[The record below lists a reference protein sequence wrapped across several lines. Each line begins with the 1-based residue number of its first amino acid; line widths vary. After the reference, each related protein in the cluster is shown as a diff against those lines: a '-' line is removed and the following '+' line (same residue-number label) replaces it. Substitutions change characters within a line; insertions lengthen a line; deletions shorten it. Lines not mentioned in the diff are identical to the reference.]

1 MSALRLCLVKREGGT
16 DLLVTSTDKLQ
27 VVLVN
32 CVFELGTEHS
42 QDIRYLSGFI
52 PNIWNV
58 IVLQSMSLAF
68 AREENNIEKKVLKSF

>member
-32 CVFELGTEHS
+32 CVLELGTEHS
-42 QDIRYLSGFI
+42 QDIRYLSGLI
-52 PNIWNV
+52 PNI
-58 IVLQSMSLAF
+58 
-68 AREENNIEKKVLKSF
+68 